1 MCIQGSQLVR
11 VWSPVETR
19 LTGAVLDCHLPDI
32 IIMIKIIIMVVMM
45 VIMMTMKMA
54 TMMMMT
60 IITLPTLPLPPTSPC
75 PGDPYLYKLSSDDDR
90 FQNSYNDAQEDDA
103 DE

>member
-1 MCIQGSQLVR
+1 MPGLRAGDIPDQIVGLIVITWNRVMFKVNDISDDGDSGDSNDRASHLVCSQGSQLVR

-45 VIMMTMKMA
+45 VI
-54 TMMMMT
+54 
-60 IITLPTLPLPPTSPC
+60 
-75 PGDPYLYKLSSDDDR
+75 
-90 FQNSYNDAQEDDA
+90 
-103 DE
+103 